1 MDKETKLRSVLF
13 FVIGFLLVLSLI
25 ICIYIV
31 AGESK
36 LVPVEAT
43 VVEVEKDVKGV
54 GVDRVKIDYSVN
66 GETYNTAFETKK
78 EYKENDEIN
87 VYYYKDDVRQVKY
100 SKTSKL
106 IFLCPV
112 VGLVLCSLGLFEL
125 YRRKNDGEDEFK
137 TSVIGVIGN
146 TQQLKIVTENT
157 EPQEYVTTPEEKVE
171 VEVKKINKPIEEEI
185 PQQLS
190 EVPEDVE
197 MPAPAPTEVTPEVAP
212 VATQAAVEPI
222 PVAEQVPVAEPA
234 PAPVPVETQ
243 QVESEPIP
251 ETTPEI
257 VQEETPVPNDV
268 NNVDEVPV
276 PISEPVSENVEKGLE
291 ETLMEKV
298 KDKTGD
304 KIEVSETELKEAIK
318 DVLADV
324 IKEVKQEKT
333 KKEIVQVRV
342 IPNYYYISGTS
353 LMYEEAGKEQKELD
367 LKQVKSVVRTINEAG
382 VVVKLV
388 VESPEVKCILT
399 NMKNID
405 LEQLA
410 NLLRN
415 KMRAMDENFEE
426 VIEHK
431 EY

>member
-1 MDKETKLRSVLF
+1 MDKETKLRSILF

-43 VVEVEKDVKGV
+43 VVQVDKDTKGV
-54 GVDRVKIDYSVN
+54 GIDSVKIDYIVDADSYSTV
-66 GETYNTAFETKK
+66 FDTKK
-78 EYKENDEIN
+78 EYKENDVIN
-87 VYYYKDDVRQVKY
+87 IYYYSNNVKQIKT

-112 VGLVLCSLGLFEL
+112 IGLILCALGIFEL
-125 YRRKNDGEDEFK
+125 YRRRNDGEDDFK

-157 EPQEYVTTPEEKVE
+157 EPQEYITTPEEKAE
-171 VEVKKINKPIEEEI
+171 VEVKTINKPVEEEI
-185 PQQLS
+185 PQQLN
-190 EVPEDVE
+190 EVPQEIELPVVALPEAVVEPAFETPVVEPIPEPVPVPVNEQVAEVIEE
-197 MPAPAPTEVTPEVAP
+197 MPAPV
-212 VATQAAVEPI
+212 I
-222 PVAEQVPVAEPA
+222 PDINNVLDVKE
-234 PAPVPVETQ
+234 
-243 QVESEPIP
+243 
-251 ETTPEI
+251 ETT
-257 VQEETPVPNDV
+257 TPSEGV
-268 NNVDEVPV
+268 NNE
-276 PISEPVSENVEKGLE
+276 LE
-291 ETLMEKV
+291 DVLMEKV
-298 KDKTGD
+298 KEKNGD

-333 KKEIVQVRV
+333 KKEVVQIRV

-367 LKQVKSVVRTINEAG
+367 LKQVTKVVRTINEAG